1 MFITRKRYEKEIRKA
16 KEKARNEFAYQ
27 MGLQKELDDIR
38 RTLYESSDNIG
49 NRTNERFRTVEQ
61 DITKIKKELGIE

>member
-1 MFITRKRYEKEIRKA
+1 
-16 KEKARNEFAYQ
+16 